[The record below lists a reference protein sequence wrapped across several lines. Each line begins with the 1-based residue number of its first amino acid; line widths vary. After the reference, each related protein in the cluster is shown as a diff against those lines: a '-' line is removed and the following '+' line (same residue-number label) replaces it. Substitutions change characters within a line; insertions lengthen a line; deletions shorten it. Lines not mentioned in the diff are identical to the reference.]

1 MAATLLHVL
10 DRIRQ
15 STQGYPERV
24 KGQRFEIL
32 CKRFLETEPVYHERF
47 SRVWLWDDWPYRGNI
62 QDQGIDLVAQEAA
75 SGNYCAIQ
83 CKFYDLHHTMDLPD
97 LSTFFT
103 TATRKWQTDQGEA
116 PFESGIIIA
125 TTDKWN
131 DKVVTT
137 IENHQLNC
145 SYLGLTDLAE
155 ATVDWER
162 LERGDQNALPPK
174 YDPRPHQEEAI
185 ADVIKGF
192 ESNDRGKLI
201 MACGTGKTFTSLRL
215 AERMTGGKGCILFLA
230 PSIALIGQSLREWL
244 NQTRHPLHPIAVCS
258 DSSASTPDPDTA
270 DLSARALP
278 APATTDPARIATH
291 YRKFADTHLTVIFST
306 YQSIDKVHDAQQAGA
321 LPDFDLIICDEA
333 HRTTGVATKL
343 EGGGYDE
350 SLFMRVH
357 DKDYIR
363 GRKRLYMTATPRIYT
378 ASAKA
383 KADSQDALLASM
395 DDLNTYGPELHRL
408 PFSRAVSK
416 GLLSDYKV
424 LILCV
429 DEDSVRE
436 TFARELTEDETGL
449 KLDDA
454 VKLVGCYNALRK
466 KMVHATTAT
475 TQPHGAT
482 LSTTLLSPSY
492 PSPSA
497 AEDLEAAEDEEAYD
511 PSQPDTTPITLEE
524 EDPGHMHRAV
534 AFAGTIAES
543 KTIKRSLDIIVER
556 IREIEG
562 DDNPDSMPCTIE
574 HIDGT
579 MDMKER
585 AGLLARLKAPIS
597 AEGECRI
604 LTNAR
609 CLSEGVDVPALDAV
623 LFLAPRRSQV
633 DVVQSVGRVMRRAA
647 DKKYGYIILP
657 IGISSHD
664 DPNEALDRNKKYQLI
679 WDVLQALRA
688 HDDRFNAMVNQ
699 IELNK
704 GRGNVIVGGS
714 PTITGTVTDTKTGD
728 PLLPTPGF
736 VSTPPLPFPQI
747 GEWKDAIYAKLVK
760 KCGTRRYWENWV
772 TDIAQIANAQIER
785 INKLLDSGAL
795 SEPFELFL
803 KGLQENIRP
812 QITRD
817 DAVEMLAQQM
827 ITRPV
832 FNALFNNYKFSE
844 QNPVAATM
852 NRMLDLVM
860 RDIPAEETQKLERF
874 YESVHERASGVDN
887 AAGRQQVIV
896 ELYEKF
902 FVKAFPRLAKKLGIV
917 YTPVEVVDFIVRSV
931 HDVLKREFGLNK
943 GLGAEGVKIL
953 DPFTG
958 TGTFIV
964 RAIQSGLISKKD
976 LPRKYGQELYACEIV
991 LLAYYIACINIEVAY
1006 HGVMKEKN
1014 YQPFEGICLT
1024 DTFRMDEA
1032 SAADQDLFKSFED
1045 NGERLKRLC
1054 RQPIRV
1060 IFGNPPYS
1068 AGQKSA
1074 NDNNQKEKYPRLD
1087 ARIAETYAV
1096 ESRATLK
1103 RSLYDSY
1110 IRAIRW
1116 ASDRIGDSGIVAF
1129 VTNGSYIDNKTMSGF
1144 RKSLMREFSSI
1155 YCFNLRGSIRGKS
1168 SDLSKREGQNI
1179 FNIITGVSI
1188 IVLIKRTGEKSSSA
1202 KLFYYDIGDYLSRE
1216 EKLKIVRDFGSI
1228 RSIPWQE
1235 LAPDKNADWINLRTA
1250 GFSTFLP
1257 MGDKT
1262 SKGRSNSQAL
1272 FSLFSNGLKTNRDS
1286 LCYNFSKEAL
1296 TNNIRSS
1303 IDYYNKKVEAFAS
1316 HHDVDV
1322 ENFITYESDKFS
1334 WDRQQKKD
1342 LERGKKYSFDTSS
1355 CREVLYRPFCH
1366 CVGYFNRSL
1375 NNCVYQLPKLFPTR
1389 GCKNLV
1395 ITIPGPGSNKPFMPL
1410 ISDRLCDLHCNGDA
1424 QCFPLYWYEK
1434 KEGYLNF
1441 GGDEAVGDYIRHQAI
1456 TAWALEKFR
1465 AAYADPKINREDIFY
1480 YVYGLLHSPEYRERF
1495 ANELIKELPRI
1506 PLAADF
1512 RSFSRIGRELAY
1524 WHLNYEN
1531 VEPYPVEER
1540 SCDDFSVRKM
1550 EFPKKKGGVQ
1560 DTIIYNATTV
1570 LSGIPMEAYDY
1581 VINGKSA
1588 VEWVKDRYAVTTDK
1602 KSGIVNDP
1610 NDWCREHDNPRYIID
1625 LLKRVIRVSLETNRL
1640 VASLPPLQEKN

>member
-1 MAATLLHVL
+1 MAPTLFHVL

-103 TATRKWQTDQGEA
+103 TATRKWKTDQGEA

-244 NQTRHPLHPIAVCS
+244 NQTRHPMHPIAVCS

-278 APATTDPARIATH
+278 APATTDPVRIAAH

-378 ASAKA
+378 ESAKA

-482 LSTTLLSPSY
+482 LSTPLLSPSY

-497 AEDLEAAEDEEAYD
+497 AEDLEAAEDEEDYD
-511 PSQPDTTPITLEE
+511 PSQPDITPITLEE

-534 AFAGTIAES
+534 AFAGTITES
-543 KTIKRSLDIIVER
+543 KTIKRSLDLIVER
-556 IREIEG
+556 IQEIEG

-633 DVVQSVGRVMRRAA
+633 DIVQSVGRVMRRAA

-657 IGISSHD
+657 IGISSQD
-664 DPNEALDRNKKYQLI
+664 DPNEALDRNEKYQLV

-699 IELNK
+699 VELNK
-704 GRGNVIVGGS
+704 GRGKVIIAGS
-714 PTITGTVTDTKTGD
+714 PPITGPVDRKGSD
-728 PLLPTPGF
+728 KNRNPQQQPGGGNVPVQQPLLP
-736 VSTPPLPFPQI
+736 FPEI

-760 KCGTRRYWENWV
+760 KCGTRRYWEDWAA
-772 TDIAQIANAQIER
+772 DIAQIANAQIER

-874 YESVHERASGVDN
+874 YESVHERAAGVDN

-902 FVKAFPRLAKKLGIV
+902 FAKAFPRLAEKLGIV
-917 YTPVEVVDFIVRSV
+917 YTPVEVVDFIIRSV

-1032 SAADQDLFKSFED
+1032 SATDQDLFKNFED

-1068 AGQKSA
+1068 VGQESA
-1074 NDNNQKEKYPRLD
+1074 NDNNQNEAYPRLD

-1103 RSLYDSY
+1103 KSLYDSF
-1110 IRAIRW
+1110 IRAFRW

-1129 VTNGSYIDNKTMSGF
+1129 VTNGSYIDNNAMSGF
-1144 RKSLMREFSSI
+1144 RKSLMKEFSSI
-1155 YCFNLRGSIRGKS
+1155 YCFNLRGNQRTSGELSRKEGGKIFGS
-1168 SDLSKREGQNI
+1168 GSRAPIAITLLVKRPGSKLNAQLN
-1179 FNIITGVSI
+1179 
-1188 IVLIKRTGEKSSSA
+1188 
-1202 KLFYYDIGDYLSRE
+1202 YHDIGDYLSRE
-1216 EKLKIVRDFGSI
+1216 EKLNIIKNFGSI
-1228 RSIPWQE
+1228 RSIPWQHPN
-1235 LAPDKNADWINLRTA
+1235 PDKHGDWINLRTA
-1250 GFSTFLP
+1250 GYSTFIPL
-1257 MGDKT
+1257 GDKAT
-1262 SKGRSNSQAL
+1262 KGKSSSQAVFHIFTL
-1272 FSLFSNGLKTNRDS
+1272 GIGTNRDAWV
-1286 LCYNFSKEAL
+1286 YNFSHSELAQNVQRFIDCY
-1296 TNNIRSS
+1296 NNDVSKQEQTLDESQIKWSS
-1303 IDYYNKKVEAFAS
+1303 SLVVKFKTKTKIEYVPS
-1316 HHDVDV
+1316 H
-1322 ENFITYESDKFS
+1322 
-1334 WDRQQKKD
+1334 
-1342 LERGKKYSFDTSS
+1342 
-1355 CREVLYRPFCH
+1355 CRLGMYRPFSLH
-1366 CVGYFNRSL
+1366 HVYFDDDL
-1375 NNCVYQLPKLFPTR
+1375 NERPGRQAALFPTKK
-1389 GCKNLV
+1389 CENLV
-1395 ITIPGPGSNKPFMPL
+1395 IQATGVGSTKPFSCL
-1410 ISDRLCDLHCNGDA
+1410 ITDKLPDLENISKG

-1434 KEGYLNF
+1434 QEGYLNF
-1441 GGDEAVGDYIRHQAI
+1441 GGDEAVGDLIRHQAI

-1480 YVYGLLHSPEYRERF
+1480 YIYGLLHSLEYRERF
-1495 ANELIKELPRI
+1495 ANDLRKEFPRI

-1524 WHLNYEN
+1524 WHLNYES
-1531 VEPYPVEER
+1531 VEPYPVKER
-1540 SCDDFSVRKM
+1540 SSGDFTVTKM
-1550 EFPKKKGGVQ
+1550 RFPKKGVR
-1560 DTIIYNATTV
+1560 DIIIYNATTV
-1570 LSGIPMEAYDY
+1570 LSGIPLEAYDY
-1581 VINGKSA
+1581 VVNGKSA
-1588 VEWVKDRYAVTTDK
+1588 IEWIMERYAVTTDK

-1610 NDWCREHDNPRYIID
+1610 NAWCREHNNPRYIID